1 MQDLF
6 YITAV
11 PYGKQES
18 DGDYVLCETRKE
30 KDAKEIGS
38 GLALAGY
45 NVKVSVFPYKVI
57 HEFFADMRD

>member
-1 MQDLF
+1 MSMF

-18 DGDYVLCETRKE
+18 DGDYVLCETLME
-30 KDAKEIGS
+30 DDAEEVGAA
-38 GLALAGY
+38 LALAGY
-45 NVKVSVFPYKVI
+45 NVTVKTQNGTLT